1 MNRLQRYTMSMIGL
15 RYYDSVLVLGI
26 SRADILTI
34 DENLVLLSAVELFL
48 DGGGL

>member
-1 MNRLQRYTMSMIGL
+1 MSMTGL
-15 RYYDSVLVLGI
+15 RYSDAVLVLGI
-26 SRADILTI
+26 PTPIRI